1 MSEHKLNLTEL
12 ADKYT
17 SDKGTTFRD
26 KHGYTLLYDDL
37 MKPFKDKKPT
47 FLEIGLKI
55 GGPEHGNPG
64 GTKRG
69 DSPSIKMWQEY
80 FGEVDLVGF
89 DISDF
94 SHQVNEKFNFI
105 MGDSGS
111 DKDMQ
116 RLADFRSSYDIILED
131 ASHNSYH
138 QQNAIKYLW
147 KKLSQGGLFIVEDL
161 QWQPDKR
168 GIDFGLP
175 RQQKTFD
182 LFNEYFNNNH
192 HYIGSDLISEKMMKQ
207 IKKEAS
213 YVMFFTSCV
222 RHAEPNTGKLLV
234 IKK

>member
-1 MSEHKLNLTEL
+1 MSEYKLNLTEL

-17 SDKGTTFRD
+17 SDKGITFRG

-37 MKPFKDKKPT
+37 LRPFRDKNPT
-47 FLEIGLKI
+47 FLELGLKI
-55 GGPEHGNPG
+55 GGPEHGNSG

-69 DSPSIKMWQEY
+69 DSPSVQMWQEY

-94 SHQVNEKFNFI
+94 SHQSNEKFHFI

-111 DKDMQ
+111 DKDLQ
-116 RLADFRSSYDIILED
+116 RLADCRSSYDIIIED

-138 QQNAIKYLW
+138 QQNAIKHLW
-147 KKLSQGGLFIVEDL
+147 HKLSQGGLFIVEDL
-161 QWQPDKR
+161 HWQPN
-168 GIDFGLP
+168 GIDFAVP
-175 RQQKTFD
+175 TQPKTFD
-182 LFNEYFNNNH
+182 LFNEYFNNRH

-213 YVMFFTSCV
+213 YALFFTSCV
-222 RHAEPNTGKLLV
+222 RHEEPNTGKLLV

>member
-1 MSEHKLNLTEL
+1 MNECKLNLTQL
-12 ADKYT
+12 ANKYI
-17 SDKGTTFRD
+17 SDKGTTFRG

-37 MKPFKDKKPT
+37 LRPFRDKNPT

-69 DSPSIKMWQEY
+69 DSPSVQMWQEY

-94 SHQVNEKFNFI
+94 SHQVNEKFDFI

-116 RLADFRSSYDIILED
+116 RLSDFRSSYDIILED
-131 ASHNSYH
+131 GSHNSYH
-138 QQNAIKYLW
+138 QQNAIKHLW
-147 KKLSQGGLFIVEDL
+147 EKLSQGGLFIVEDL
-161 QWQPDKR
+161 HWQP
-168 GIDFGLP
+168 GNINFGVP
-175 RQQKTFD
+175 NQPKTFD
-182 LFNEYFNNNH
+182 LFNEYFNNGH
-192 HYIGSDLISEKMMKQ
+192 RYIGSDLLSVEMMKK

-213 YVMFFTSCV
+213 YVMFFTSCM
-222 RHAEPNTGKLLV
+222 RHKAPNTGKLLV